1 MRIELIGEPKNIMS
15 NPLSKHQYFGWP
27 SVARLRDG
35 KIVAAASGFRIGHI
49 GPFGKAVI
57 SYSLDGGE
65 SFTPPAPVIDTV
77 LDDRD
82 AGLCPFGKSGLI
94 VTSFNGSWVDELRK
108 LPDQCYT
115 DEEEKYK
122 QAYLDTVLP
131 EEEKAVY
138 GGTFRISH
146 DNGITFGPLHTIKIS
161 SPHGPIELND
171 GTILWVGESRY
182 GGSDHLRIEAHTVN
196 TDDGSTER
204 IGIIDDIIVD
214 GKVVPVYEPYAC
226 QLSDGRIICHIR
238 THVPHINKELGT
250 RVTTYQCES
259 TDGGRT
265 WTKPECI
272 IEMDEPDGST
282 MHIIEHSSG
291 VVIASYA
298 HRSKSAPPQGIR
310 IMFSYD
316 GGRSWDKHHT
326 LYNISPEIPYALTGD
341 IGYPMTAE
349 LPDGSLLTVFYT
361 RVNAKSSNILC
372 QKWRMS
378 EK

>member
-1 MRIELIGEPKNIMS
+1 MKIKLIGEPKNIM
-15 NPLSKHQYFGWP
+15 NNTLSKHQYFAWP
-27 SVARLRDG
+27 SVARLKDG

-57 SYSLDGGE
+57 SYSLDNGE

-94 VTSFNGSWVDELRK
+94 VTSFNGAWAEQLK
-108 LPDQCYT
+108 TMPDQCYT
-115 DEEEKYK
+115 EEEEKYK
-122 QAYLDTVLP
+122 QAYLDTVSP

-161 SPHGPIELND
+161 SPHGPVELKD

-182 GGSDHLRIEAHTVN
+182 GDSDHLRIEAHTVN
-196 TDDGSTER
+196 TDDGTTER
-204 IGIIDDIIVD
+204 IGIIDDIVVD
-214 GKVVPVYEPYAC
+214 GELLPVYEPYAC

-238 THVPHINKELGT
+238 VHVKKEGT
-250 RVTTYQCES
+250 GVRATVYQCES
-259 TDGGRT
+259 EDGGRT
-265 WTKPECI
+265 WTKPWCVI
-272 IEMDEPDGST
+272 DNDEPDGST
-282 MHIIEHSSG
+282 THIIEHSSG
-291 VVIASYA
+291 VVIAAYG
-298 HRSKSAPPQGIR
+298 HRSKTAPPQGIR

-326 LYNISPEIPYALTGD
+326 LYDILPEIPFALTGD
-341 IGYPMTAE
+341 VGYPMTAE
-349 LPDGSLLTVFYT
+349 LEDGSLLTVFYT
-361 RVNAKSSNILC
+361 RVNAKSANILA
-372 QKWRMS
+372 QKWEMS
-378 EK
+378 DL